1 MKTFNYF
8 FAAFLSLGILASC
21 SKDTDPG
28 GPSAPAGEK
37 HVVISMGGVQTKAA
51 GPVDPLLKTADV
63 DNIAI
68 FVTNSAGTILK
79 KVEVDKDLTA
89 DSDWD
94 KLTDVGLLIPNV
106 GTEASD
112 LAVYGNY
119 KKGSETYVTGG
130 VGDKVTVAAAYSQ
143 QQGSKV
149 LFAGTGAL
157 SAFDV
162 NVENVNDENVYT
174 FTGTVTIKSVMARIQ
189 VKKVSFVESGSETV
203 TNTSN
208 GKSALVE
215 WEGLTGDLLGVYFN
229 NFYKQYNGAAVA
241 ASLMTNTTAFER
253 ATEGKWLFGSDA
265 AQTDEATYASYNQWS
280 SGAYAA
286 YDLDEFNDPT
296 DPDAKKCF
304 AFNFFPGQTPY
315 LHFSLA
321 NVSATDITSDDEDAY
336 NPRLLPLSKFANV
349 VNYTTA
355 SGTVTFEAGKIYNV
369 NIEIKPQFMHT
380 DLNPVA
386 YNITLTITIA
396 DWQEENI
403 DPEFQQL

>member
-119 KKGSETYVTGG
+119 KKGLETYVTGG

-174 FTGTVTIKSVMARIQ
+174 FTGTVKIEPVMARIQ

-265 AQTDEATYASYNQWS
+265 AQTDEATYEAII
-280 SGAYAA
+280 SGAPARMR
-286 YDLDEFNDPT
+286 LTTWTNSTIRPIPT
-296 DPDAKKCF
+296 PRSVSRSTSSPDRLRIC
-304 AFNFFPGQTPY
+304 T
-315 LHFSLA
+315 
-321 NVSATDITSDDEDAY
+321 SAWPT
-336 NPRLLPLSKFANV
+336 
-349 VNYTTA
+349 
-355 SGTVTFEAGKIYNV
+355 
-369 NIEIKPQFMHT
+369 
-380 DLNPVA
+380 
-386 YNITLTITIA
+386 
-396 DWQEENI
+396 
-403 DPEFQQL
+403 

>member
-21 SKDTDPG
+21 SKDNDHGPSLPG
-28 GPSAPAGEK
+28 GEK
-37 HVVISMGGVQTKAA
+37 NVVISMGGLQTKAA
-51 GPVDPLLKTADV
+51 GPVDPLSKTADV

-89 DSDWD
+89 DSEWD
-94 KLTDVGLLIPNV
+94 KLTDAGLLIPNV
-106 GTEASD
+106 GTEATD

-119 KKGSETYVTGG
+119 KKGAETYVTGG
-130 VGDKVTVAAAYSQ
+130 VGDKVTVATAYSQ

-149 LFAGTGAL
+149 LFAGKGAL
-157 SAFDV
+157 STFDV

-174 FTGTVTIKSVMARIQ
+174 FTGAVTIKPVMARIQ
-189 VKKVSFVESGSETV
+189 IKKVSFVENGSETV
-203 TNTSN
+203 TNNSN

-215 WEGLTGDLLGVYFN
+215 WQGLTGDLMGVYFN
-229 NFYKQYNGAAVA
+229 NFYKQFNGAAVA

-253 ATEGKWLFGSDA
+253 VAEGKWLFGAAA
-265 AQTDEATYASYNQWS
+265 AQTDEAAYASYNQWNA
-280 SGAYAA
+280 GAYTA
-286 YDLDEFNDPT
+286 YDLDEFNDPA

-315 LHFSLA
+315 LHLSLA
-321 NVSATDITSDDEDAY
+321 NVTATDITSDDEEAY
-336 NPRLLPLSKFANV
+336 NPRLLPLSKFTNV
-349 VNYTTA
+349 VSYSNA
-355 SGTVTFEAGKIYNV
+355 SGSVTFEAGKIYNV

>member
-119 KKGSETYVTGG
+119 KKGLETYVTGG

-174 FTGTVTIKSVMARIQ
+174 FTGTVKIEPVMARIQ

-253 ATEGKWLFGSDA
+253 ATEGKWLFG
-265 AQTDEATYASYNQWS
+265 
-280 SGAYAA
+280 
-286 YDLDEFNDPT
+286 
-296 DPDAKKCF
+296 
-304 AFNFFPGQTPY
+304 
-315 LHFSLA
+315 
-321 NVSATDITSDDEDAY
+321 
-336 NPRLLPLSKFANV
+336 
-349 VNYTTA
+349 
-355 SGTVTFEAGKIYNV
+355 
-369 NIEIKPQFMHT
+369 
-380 DLNPVA
+380 
-386 YNITLTITIA
+386 
-396 DWQEENI
+396 
-403 DPEFQQL
+403 